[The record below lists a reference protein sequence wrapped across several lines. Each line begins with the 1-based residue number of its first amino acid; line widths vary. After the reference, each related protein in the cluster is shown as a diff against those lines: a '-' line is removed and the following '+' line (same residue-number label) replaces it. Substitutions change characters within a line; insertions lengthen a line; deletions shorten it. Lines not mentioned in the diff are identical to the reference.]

1 MIGSIITDKDG
12 KPVDGNGK
20 ALSESK
26 YQPSE
31 EVLKLFARVQTD
43 YQAAYNLQTKPLD
56 EFDGLSL
63 LSRAKLDQQTFSAYV
78 GAEYVPAQKS
88 WRWRGRKNTA
98 RNKLLGIAA
107 HMLTGM
113 LFPYVYANNPEN
125 EEDKMTARVMRIL
138 IEDHL
143 KKSKYESKFLFM
155 VLSALVNPAVVCQ
168 VEYVVAMQK
177 IKQKMADGKMKIL
190 EAVDSLLT
198 GIQMNIVPIDE
209 FLIGDLYSG
218 TGNVQRLPYIIRV
231 RRIAYDEARA
241 IYGENKNFKYV
252 RAGATKIV
260 MSGQDKQTLFDID
273 WSEADENYVQV
284 ITAYYRSE
292 DLEVEWVGGV
302 FMGNEKDPYN
312 SNPFKHRRVTQV
324 DGEYVTAPVYEYAV
338 SGFEPLD
345 PSGRFFYFKS
355 GAFKEYWDD
364 KGINRAHQLAYD
376 GMQLDVLKPM
386 FLSGV
391 TNVNSAVIAPGAT
404 IGMPQNASATLYSM
418 SPNITAALEIL
429 TQEKQ
434 DMSESTQ
441 DQTQGGIQQPNVTAR
456 AAIMAQQNARIF
468 LGIFGVMVAD
478 LVKQIGELTI
488 DCIIQHTTVGE
499 VDATVPEAMQMK
511 YKTLLIKGKE
521 KGKEITNRVEFTSDT
536 MGEVPQ
542 QSLEELEW
550 QLFHQAGGEATD
562 QRIYKVNAF
571 RFARSQFSVSV
582 DADEIVS
589 YALGTKEQKDQAA
602 LAMFSNPVVMP
613 FVDMKAV
620 VRDFVIEKY
629 GGSDPDR
636 YEAKEQDPMLQAI
649 MGGQGGQQT
658 QAPPQQSPTQ
668 GLPALSNV

>member
-1 MIGSIITDKDG
+1 MIGNIITDKDG
-12 KPVDGNGK
+12 KPVDGNGQ
-20 ALSESK
+20 ALKESG
-26 YQPSE
+26 YQPSD
-31 EVLKLFARVQTD
+31 EVKKLFARVQTD
-43 YQAAYNLQTKPLD
+43 YQTAYNLQNTPLA
-56 EFDGLSL
+56 EFDGYSL
-63 LSRAKLDQQTFSAYV
+63 LERTRMDQQTFGAYV
-78 GAEYVPAQKS
+78 GAEYVPQHKA
-88 WRWRGRKNTA
+88 WRWRGRKNTS
-98 RNKLLGIAA
+98 RNKLMGIAA

-113 LFPYVYANNPEN
+113 LFPYVNANNPEN

-155 VLSALVNPAVVCQ
+155 VLSALVNPAVICQ

-177 IKQKMADGKMKIL
+177 IKQKLANGKVKVL
-190 EAVDSLLT
+190 EAVDEFMT
-198 GIQMNIVPIDE
+198 GIQLNIVPIDE
-209 FLIGDLYSG
+209 FLIGDFYCG

-231 RRIAYDEARA
+231 RRISYDEARS
-241 IYGENKNFKYV
+241 IYGNNKNFEYV
-252 RAGATKIV
+252 RAGQTKIV
-260 MSGQDKQTLFDID
+260 MSGQDSQTLYDIE
-273 WSEADENYVQV
+273 WTEADSNFVQV

-292 DLEVEWVGGV
+292 DLEVDWVGGV
-302 FMGNEKDPYN
+302 FMGEENDLYN
-312 SNPFKHRRVTQV
+312 NNPFKHRRTTVIK
-324 DGEYVTAPVYEYAV
+324 DEYVSAPVYEYAV

-345 PSGRFFYFKS
+345 PSGRFFFFKS

-391 TNVNSAVIAPGAT
+391 TNVNGAVIAPGAT
-404 IGMPQNASATLYSM
+404 IGMPQGASAELYSM

-441 DQTQGGIQQPNVTAR
+441 DQTQGGVQQPNVTAR

-468 LGIFGVMVAD
+468 LGIFGVMIAD

-488 DCIIQHTTVGE
+488 DCIIQYTTTGE
-499 VDATVPEAMQMK
+499 VDATVPEALQMK
-511 YKTLLIKGKE
+511 YKTLLIKGKD
-521 KGKEITNRVEFTSDT
+521 KGKEVTNRVEFTDQT
-536 MGEVPQ
+536 MGEAQ
-542 QSLEELEW
+542 GQTLEELEW
-550 QLFHQAGGEATD
+550 QLFHQAGGENTD
-562 QRIYKVNAF
+562 QRIYKVNPY
-571 RFARSQFSVSV
+571 RFARSQFAVTV

-589 YALGTKEQKDQAA
+589 YAMGTKEQKDQAA
-602 LAMFSNPVVMP
+602 FAMLSNPVVAP

-629 GGSDPDR
+629 GGNDPER
-636 YEAKEQDPMLQAI
+636 YEAKQDANPMLSAI
-649 MGGQGGQQT
+649 MGGQQGQ
-658 QAPPQQSPTQ
+658 PQSSQPGQSQ

>member
-1 MIGSIITDKDG
+1 MIGQIITDKDG

-43 YQAAYNLQTKPLD
+43 YQTAYNLQTTPLD
-56 EFDGLSL
+56 EFDGISL
-63 LSRAKLDQQTFSAYV
+63 LQRAKLDQQTFGAYV
-78 GAEYVPAQKS
+78 GAEYVPQHKS

-98 RNKLLGIAA
+98 RNKLMGIAA

-113 LFPYVYANNPEN
+113 LFPYVNANNPEN

-143 KKSKYESKFLFM
+143 KKSRYESKFLFM
-155 VLSALVNPAVVCQ
+155 VLSALVNPAVICQ
-168 VEYVVAMQK
+168 VEYVVAIQK
-177 IKQKMADGKMKIL
+177 IKQRMANGEIKIL
-190 EAVDSLLT
+190 EAVDSFLT
-198 GIQMNIVPIDE
+198 GIQLNIVPIDE
-209 FLIGDLYSG
+209 FLIGDLYCG

-231 RRIAYDEARA
+231 RRIPYDEARA
-241 IYGENKNFKYV
+241 IYGKNKNFEYV
-252 RAGATKIV
+252 KAGMTRIILTGAQ
-260 MSGQDKQTLFDID
+260 GQTLFDIG
-273 WSEADENYVQV
+273 WTEADENFVQV

-292 DLEVEWVGGV
+292 DLEVEWVSGV
-302 FMGNEKDPYN
+302 FMGEEKDPYN
-312 SNPFKHRRVTQV
+312 SNPFKHRRTTVIK
-324 DGEYVTAPVYEYAV
+324 DEYVSAPVYEYAV

-345 PSGRFFYFKS
+345 PSGRFFYYKS

-364 KGINRAHQLAYD
+364 RGINRAHQLAFD

-391 TNVNSAVIAPGAT
+391 TNVNGAVIAPGAT
-404 IGMPQNASATLYSM
+404 IGMPQGASAELYSM

-441 DQTQGGIQQPNVTAR
+441 DATQGGIQQPNVTAR

-468 LGIFGVMVAD
+468 LGIFGIMIAD

-499 VDATVPEAMQMK
+499 VDATVPEALQMK
-511 YKTLLIKGKE
+511 YKTLLIKGKD
-521 KGKEITNRVEFTSDT
+521 KGKEVTNRVEFSSDT
-536 MGEVPQ
+536 MGENQ
-542 QSLEELEW
+542 GQSLDELEW
-550 QLFHQAGGEATD
+550 QLFHKAGGEETD
-562 QRIYKVNAF
+562 QRIYKVNAY
-571 RFARSQFSVSV
+571 RFARSQFSVTV

-589 YALGTKEQKDQAA
+589 YAMGTKEQKDQAA
-602 LAMFSNPVVMP
+602 FAMLSNPVVAP

-636 YEAKEQDPMLQAI
+636 YEAKQDANPMLNAI
-649 MGGQGGQQT
+649 MGGQ
-658 QAPPQQSPTQ
+658 PQQGQPQPGQGQ